1 MSAEASPSAAP
12 ARRSRLVLALVLL
25 ALAALAALA
34 LLRMRSG
41 KAKGADAPVASERA
55 IAVQIAVVS
64 LRDVPVHVDGLGTV
78 VPTATVSVKS
88 QVDGRLESVLFR
100 EGQEVKAGDVLAV
113 VDPRPYQAQLRQS
126 EAVVKKDQ
134 ALLANGKLTQE
145 RLKRLRNES
154 LASQQEL
161 DDQNGQVAQLE
172 AQLAADRASAESAR
186 LALGYSRIKSPV
198 AGVVGVRLVDPGNV
212 VRASDAQGIVVVTS
226 LDPITVVFPVPQ
238 DAVPAIIRAKAA
250 GPLGVSVF
258 ARDGAPGIDAGAPLS
273 RGELLVVDNQID
285 PQTSMVKLKAQL
297 PNPAHTLWPGAFVRA
312 RLELAVRTG
321 VTVVPEGAIQ
331 QGPEGAFVYLVGEG
345 EKVEMR
351 AVSTEPGDGEFII
364 VSGGLQV
371 GERVVEDGQ
380 SQLRVGAKVVPR
392 GGKP

>member
-1 MSAEASPSAAP
+1 MSAEANRSAAP
-12 ARRSRLVLALVLL
+12 ARRSRVVLALVVL
-25 ALAALAALA
+25 ALAALATFALVRVRGA
-34 LLRMRSG
+34 
-41 KAKGADAPVASERA
+41 KANGAQAPVASERA
-55 IAVQIAVVS
+55 ISVQIAVVS
-64 LRDVPVHVDGLGTV
+64 RRDVPVHVDGLGTV

-312 RLELAVRTG
+312 RLELAVKTG

-331 QGPEGAFVYLVGEG
+331 HGPEGAFVYLVGED

-351 AVSTEPGDGEFII
+351 AVSTEPGDGEFVV
-364 VSGGLQV
+364 VSRGLQV

-380 SQLRVGAKVVPR
+380 SQLRVGAKVASR